1 MVETYVLGAAAVVGV
16 VVVLLVGRSVLGG
29 PSKGQRERDRAH
41 EQAQQRPPE
50 EAAEKGET
58 YELVVKETQ
67 YDRTPVEVRGTINGL
82 QTFVRD
88 VPDPDGADALVE
100 GDTISVRVTDYGT
113 QGTTAQATFLG
124 RA

>member
-1 MVETYVLGAAAVVGV
+1 MVETYVLGAGGVVGV
-16 VVVLLVGRSVLGG
+16 VVLLLIARSVLAA
-29 PSKGQRERDRAH
+29 SKGQQKRDRAH

-58 YELVVKETQ
+58 YELVVRETQ
-67 YDRTPVEVRGTINGL
+67 YDRTPAEVRGTINGL

-88 VPDPDGADALVE
+88 IPDPSGSDALGK

-124 RA
+124 RV